1 MKKEKNL
8 DDLFRDKLL
17 NYEQEPPTH
26 LLENILAGTT
36 GSHRK
41 RKLVFW
47 RIAGVAAA
55 ILLAFLAG
63 WELNEGNLN
72 PGVRPDVV
80 SKKGTPETQKNI
92 NNRLALQSRKEKNE
106 IRQANPTG
114 NVVVQPHS
122 NAPLKANNATVS
134 RKMITNPEVTGL
146 VRSDRPRQESPLKS
160 LAPLLKANNPA
171 AMHLQERLVPKIK
184 NEQEELSIDQ
194 QIMNQNKQL
203 LTAQNE
209 STKKNRWLVGAQVAP
224 VYNVERSSHSQVYAS
239 NMLGSTSDNQV
250 QLGGGISVQY
260 KAGKR
265 WSFQSG
271 VYYSALD
278 QTSGN
283 SSSSSGRNLAM
294 DNIGSQ
300 YFNTSVNIDAK
311 SSKMSM
317 NSSAGVI
324 AFNRIPSGV
333 ILGNNIE
340 DKSMVSAVIVSDT
353 RFTQNFDYIEIPMIL
368 RYTLINSRFN
378 LEMLGGLSS
387 NLLVG
392 NQTYMEGSNYRSLVG
407 KTMDMQTLNY
417 SGTLGLGLKYGLSK
431 RIFLNVEPRVKYFL
445 NSLNNNSS
453 VTYKPYTIGV
463 FTGLSYQF

>member
-1 MKKEKNL
+1 
-8 DDLFRDKLL
+8 
-17 NYEQEPPTH
+17 
-26 LLENILAGTT
+26 
-36 GSHRK
+36 
-41 RKLVFW
+41 
-47 RIAGVAAA
+47 
-55 ILLAFLAG
+55 
-63 WELNEGNLN
+63 
-72 PGVRPDVV
+72 
-80 SKKGTPETQKNI
+80 
-92 NNRLALQSRKEKNE
+92 
-106 IRQANPTG
+106 
-114 NVVVQPHS
+114 
-122 NAPLKANNATVS
+122 
-134 RKMITNPEVTGL
+134 
-146 VRSDRPRQESPLKS
+146 
-160 LAPLLKANNPA
+160 
-171 AMHLQERLVPKIK
+171 
-184 NEQEELSIDQ
+184 
-194 QIMNQNKQL
+194 
-203 LTAQNE
+203 
-209 STKKNRWLVGAQVAP
+209 
-224 VYNVERSSHSQVYAS
+224 
-239 NMLGSTSDNQV
+239 
-250 QLGGGISVQY
+250 
-260 KAGKR
+260 
-265 WSFQSG
+265 
-271 VYYSALD
+271 
-278 QTSGN
+278 
-283 SSSSSGRNLAM
+283 M

-300 YFNTSVNIDAK
+300 YFNAPLNIDSK